1 MRLILCALLLAFTTT
16 ASASD
21 DSLNP
26 EDYRIGERYGYTAKD
41 MKEAHKEAKKNINQD
56 KIARDIALT
65 FEKDPIKTAEL
76 VDKAINN
83 ALSMADVILRAEGHD
98 EIADDIEVEYLI
110 AYRNYYKREML
121 GILEM
126 GDHEPMSDWLRTVHE
141 RIHNAVGE
149 FLCKQT
155 HLHDIWILNFSIPVV
170 MSPETY
176 SLKDYL
182 DHFAGHLIW
191 GWWWEHHG
199 FAGVV
204 TYWIINGTCIGAT
217 YGLGVLPFVCSP
229 IATLGEE
236 IMDKRIAP
244 DMGERI
250 WERAQERQ
258 KSLLSPASQ
267 D

>member
-1 MRLILCALLLAFTTT
+1 MRIIILCLMFLVSSSAH
-16 ASASD
+16 ASD
-21 DSLNP
+21 DSLKP
-26 EDYRIGERYGYTAKD
+26 EDYRLGKRYGYTASD
-41 MKEAHKEAKKNINQD
+41 MKKAHKEAKKKINQD
-56 KIARDIALT
+56 KMARDIAQT
-65 FEKDPIKTAEL
+65 FEKDPFKSAEL
-76 VDKAINN
+76 VDEAINN
-83 ALSMADVILRAEGHD
+83 MLSMADVMLRAEGHD
-98 EIADDIEVEYLI
+98 DIADDIEMEYLI
-110 AYRNYYKREML
+110 AYQNYFKRQML

-141 RIHNAVGE
+141 RIHNAIGD
-149 FLCKQT
+149 FLCQQT
-155 HLHDIWILNFSIPVV
+155 HLHDIWILNHSIPVV
-170 MSPETY
+170 FSPESYT
-176 SLKDYL
+176 LKDYK

-204 TYWIINGTCIGAT
+204 TYWVINGACIGMT
-217 YGLGVLPFVCSP
+217 YGLGVVTFVCSP

-250 WERAQERQ
+250 WQRAHERQ
-258 KSLLSPASQ
+258 EGFLGADSQ